1 LIKKILGGGTR
12 ETKAGCPLALFVCF
26 PRLYMRFKPAE
37 IDTEIKLVKKKYGER
52 IAKWKWKHCVVL
64 DVNK

>member
-1 LIKKILGGGTR
+1 
-12 ETKAGCPLALFVCF
+12 
-26 PRLYMRFKPAE
+26 MRFKPAE
-37 IDTEIKLVKKKYGER
+37 IGTEIKLVKKKYGER